1 MAGSFA
7 ISVLLATAMLVLK
20 IQTLNTWQWDM
31 RGDVH
36 EGLLE
41 ANGSVYGDEKEM
53 LLEGMK
59 RHR

>member
-1 MAGSFA
+1 M
-7 ISVLLATAMLVLK
+7 LLATAMLVLK
-20 IQTLNTWQWDM
+20 IQTLNVRRWDM

-41 ANGSVYGDEKEM
+41 ANGSVYGDEKET